1 MRSAIVQAAVLA
13 AAVLA
18 VVPVLAGAQ
27 QPTRRRQAP
36 IVIKGQVPTPQIVT
50 VRPREVPTYS
60 RQVLVPRFYDHD
72 FWPDIQTGYLVVPE
86 RQITG
91 RTPFDTASA
100 GAADSAKS
108 DSVRADSAAVPRAMT
123 APSAPRRLGAPT
135 SPSPS
140 PAAPGAAPRASPAAP
155 ADTTRR
161 TPGTPSAPPA
171 R

>member
-1 MRSAIVQAAVLA
+1 MRSAIARAAVVA
-13 AAVLA
+13 AAAIA
-18 VVPVLAGAQ
+18 VAPALAGAQ

-91 RTPFDTASA
+91 RTPFDTASP
-100 GAADSAKS
+100 G
-108 DSVRADSAAVPRAMT
+108 T
-123 APSAPRRLGAPT
+123 APRTP
-135 SPSPS
+135 
-140 PAAPGAAPRASPAAP
+140 PAGP
-155 ADTTRR
+155 ADTTRQ

>member
-1 MRSAIVQAAVLA
+1 MRFAIARVAVLA
-13 AAVLA
+13 AAAIA
-18 VVPVLAGAQ
+18 VAPALAGAQ

-72 FWPDIQTGYLVVPE
+72 FWPDIQAGYLVVPE

-100 GAADSAKS
+100 SAGAADSAK
-108 DSVRADSAAVPRAMT
+108 ADSAAAPRSMSP
-123 APSAPRRLGAPT
+123 PSAPQRLTP
-135 SPSPS
+135 PS
-140 PAAPGAAPRASPAAP
+140 PASPGAAPRTTPAAP